1 MVSKDLHNKFEGLV
15 AKMQTEQ
22 SKRGFDALSKA
33 TPQELGEAWRRGVTP
48 RTSIT
53 SPLKIDAVAVEGTA
67 GLIGMTIC
75 PGKNGPSENGGPW
88 RRDMSTDI
96 NVLRDW
102 QCRDLL
108 TLMEPGELEWFHVTN
123 IGDAAA
129 ASGIAWHFIPMTD
142 GDPPDERFDSLWP
155 AIGQRLVT
163 TVRKG
168 GRVVVHCRGGLG
180 RTGTIVCMLLVE
192 MGYAPKRAME
202 LVRSVRQG
210 TVETPAQER
219 FVLSYSPHLETQIL

>member
-1 MVSKDLHNKFEGLV
+1 
-15 AKMQTEQ
+15 MQTER
-22 SKRGFDALSKA
+22 SKRGVDALFKA
-33 TPQELGEAWRRGVTP
+33 TPEDLAKAYRSGITP

-53 SPLKIDAVAVEGTA
+53 SPLRIDAIAVNGTN

-75 PGKNGPSENGGPW
+75 PGKNGPSTNGGPW
-88 RRDMSTDI
+88 QRDMSTDI

-108 TLMEPGELEWFHVTN
+108 TLMEAGELESFHVTN

-129 ASGIAWHFIPMTD
+129 AAGIAWHFIPMTD
-142 GDPPDERFDSLWP
+142 GDPPNERFEPLWP

-163 TVRKG
+163 TVREG

-180 RTGTIVCMLLVE
+180 RTGTVVCMLLVE

-202 LVRSVRQG
+202 LVRSVRPG
-210 TVETPAQER
+210 AVETPAQER
-219 FVLSYSPHLETQIL
+219 FVLGYLANLDA